1 MKRNF
6 VFLTVFLLG
15 LFLNIYTAYAN
26 IMINPFRLVF
36 EDRTRSQIVYVINRS
51 NETHTFRIEWFDTFA
66 DSNGQY
72 VFEDKMTEAQKSQIK
87 PAEKMIRFSPRQVVL
102 GPGQRQAIRVAIRKP
117 ANLEPGEYRSHILFK
132 QLAKPES
139 SLAEPVEPDTM
150 GIKLYLNLS
159 VSIPII
165 VRHGDLSSGAKIVD
179 AKMSE
184 KYSDE
189 QKDEFIFTL
198 ERKGD
203 AETFAST
210 YGGIKVYDANDTDR
224 STPLAQVNNIYV
236 FPEQESRIAKA
247 LIEERIPSSVKRFTA
262 VYEGYDEYK
271 NEIFSE
277 FTFER

>member
-6 VFLTVFLLG
+6 IFLTVLLTG
-15 LFLNIYTAYAN
+15 LFINTYAAYAN
-26 IMINPFRLVF
+26 IMISPFRLVF
-36 EDRTRSQIVYVINRS
+36 EDRTRSQVVYVINRS

-72 VFEDKMTEAQKSQIK
+72 VFEDKMTEEQKAQIK

-102 GPGQRQAIRVAIRKP
+102 APGQRQAVRVAIRKP

-179 AKMSE
+179 AQMNE
-184 KYSDE
+184 KYSSDE
-189 QKDEFIFTL
+189 KDEFVLTL
-198 ERKGD
+198 EREGE

-210 YGGIKVYDANDTDR
+210 YGGIRIYDANDTDR

-236 FPEQESRIAKA
+236 FPEQQSRTAKA
-247 LIEERIPSSVKRFTA
+247 LVEERIPSSIKRFTA
-262 VYEGYDEYK
+262 VYEGHDEYK
-271 NEIFSE
+271 NKIFDE